1 MTDKPKGIA
10 AIARLTPASNPFYK
24 NNVLIEALPPY
35 DMMSERRLKEILC
48 SRNPMPPEP
57 EEMTLEEK
65 ISFLST
71 IFSNVFVCLPD
82 HLRLFRAIDSLLRLG
97 YLRRK
102 KIDFGKIFPAKSS
115 QSQEQQ
121 EQEEPAG
128 YEYVPF
134 DENDDKYGLIG
145 NGTSS
150 HRAVAT
156 TTPAMCVIGW
166 SGLGKTCSCEHIL
179 SFFPQIIEHPQ
190 TPINEHFYQVVWL
203 KVVCPPKLSAIELC
217 ANILQALDDAA
228 HTHYRNQITH
238 GLSLTHVKNVTV
250 RTLKKY
256 CVGLLVIDEIQN
268 FISQAHQESFF
279 NFIVELS
286 NTLQTSL
293 LFVGTPKIESFL
305 NRDFR
310 ILRRFGSMGYFK
322 WSRLY
327 VPAPAAKKKDALA
340 NKNEVSG
347 FDVFCNSLSLYNLA
361 DQEKELSPMVRQ
373 VLYDKSQGVIDVLVQ
388 LYTLSQIECLHY
400 RCPFNADAIVTVFE
414 KHFSKLNSIM
424 SALKDGKLEKLERYP
439 DLALSKEDMANLVT
453 DICLDENVEPDEEE
467 PDPKLTIEQQVDLE
481 YSAAAVKLARAFT
494 DHLRMSTYELTEEEL
509 DDLHELF
516 IKKLIDDPDYTLADA
531 MDDVENKIEQRDQKE
546 KPGDKPS

>member
-1 MTDKPKGIA
+1 MTDKAKGIA
-10 AIARLTPASNPFYK
+10 ARAKLTPASNPFYK

-35 DMMSERRLKEILC
+35 DRMSERRLKEILC
-48 SRNPMPPEP
+48 SRNPLPPEP
-57 EEMTLEEK
+57 EEMYEEEK

-71 IFSNVFVCLPD
+71 IFSGVFVCLPD
-82 HLRLFRAIDSLLRLG
+82 HLRLFRSIDSLLRLG

-102 KIDFGKIFPAKSS
+102 KIDFSKIFPGKSLH
-115 QSQEQQ
+115 SQEQQ
-121 EQEEPAG
+121 EQEGCED

-145 NGTSS
+145 NGGSS
-150 HRAVAT
+150 PRAITT

-179 SFFPQIIEHPQ
+179 SFFPQVIEHPQ

-228 HTHYRNQITH
+228 QTHYRDQITH

-256 CVGLLVIDEIQN
+256 YVGLLVIDEIQN

-327 VPAPAAKKKDALA
+327 VPASYAKKKDALA
-340 NKNEVSG
+340 NKNEVSS
-347 FDVFCNSLSLYNLA
+347 FDVFCNSLSRYNLA
-361 DQEKELSPMVRQ
+361 DKEKTLSPAVRQ
-373 VLYDKSQGVIDVLVQ
+373 ALYEKSQGVIDVLVQ
-388 LYTLSQIECLHY
+388 LYTLAQIECLHY
-400 RCPFNADAIVTVFE
+400 RCPFNADAVTTVFE

-439 DLALSKEDMANLVT
+439 DLALSKEDVANLVI
-453 DICLDENVEPDEEE
+453 DISQDENVNPEEEE
-467 PDPKLTIEQQVDLE
+467 PDPNLTIEQQVDLE
-481 YSAAAVKLARAFT
+481 YSAAAVKLAQAFT
-494 DHLRMSTYELTEEEL
+494 DHLRMSTYKLTDHELA
-509 DDLHELF
+509 DLNELF
-516 IKKLIDDPDYTLADA
+516 IQKIINDPDYTLSDA
-531 MDDVENKIEQRDQKE
+531 MDDVEKEIELRNTEE
-546 KPGDKPS
+546 KPGDKQS